1 MKEQT
6 QYNIMVK
13 TFYDSHILCKE
24 AAATSSGTSTI
35 TPTPMATAKE
45 TTADAP
51 DTGVINPVS
60 QATDS
65 SDSEEQEHQHNQQ
78 QKSRSIYKNN
88 S

>member
-1 MKEQT
+1 
-6 QYNIMVK
+6 MVK

-24 AAATSSGTSTI
+24 AAATPSGASTI
-35 TPTPMATAKE
+35 TPTPMATA
-45 TTADAP
+45 DAS
-51 DTGVINPVS
+51 DTDVINPVS

>member
-1 MKEQT
+1 
-6 QYNIMVK
+6 MVK
-13 TFYDSHILCKE
+13 TFYDSILCKQ
-24 AAATSSGTSTI
+24 AATSSGASTI
-35 TPTPMATAKE
+35 TPMTTAKE
-45 TTADAP
+45 ATADAP